1 MTSGLQSTP
10 GLQSTKEEI
19 LSSARQALS
28 SASAHLLSLRTP
40 EGYWH
45 GHLTADSTLES
56 DWLLLLLWLHPPTS
70 GRFSPPEPEKVQR
83 AVASILR
90 RQNPDGGFSIFPQG
104 PSEVSASVKAY
115 FALKLA
121 GLAPES
127 PELTQLRHCILS
139 LGGIQAANSY
149 VKINL
154 SLFGLFPQQHVP
166 TVPPEIV
173 LLPLQFFY
181 EMSSWTRAIVAPL
194 SIVQYATAGKPRPV
208 PAGFHLQELFL
219 EGGPVRLHSDVPLF
233 SWKKLFLIGDS
244 CAKIYAR
251 LAPASL
257 RRKAIHA
264 MTRWMLAHFRLS
276 DGLGAIYPSMQY
288 AIMALE
294 ALGYSADSP
303 ERLEAQR
310 QFDNLLHDDGQDFFF
325 EPCFSPVWDTAI
337 AAHALGAAS
346 QALTPAGAPPSET
359 QSAGD
364 WLLTK
369 EVREK
374 GDWSIKR
381 PHTEPS
387 GWYFE
392 FANEFYPDIDD
403 TAMVLMALR
412 HTGASSP
419 VKLEA
424 AKQRAI
430 QWLLAMQSRDGGW
443 AAFDVDNDTHSLS
456 EVPFADHNAM
466 LDPTCADITGRVLEA
481 LCLHGADPSSAP
493 IQRAVSYLRRT
504 QTTEGSW
511 SGRWGV
517 NYLYGT
523 FLALRGLRAAGLD
536 DREAEVLRAAE
547 WIRSVQNADGGW
559 GESCES
565 YAKNAFVEAPSTPSQ
580 TAWALLGLIAAGDAS
595 SESARRGI
603 EFLVSSQ
610 RPQGGW
616 DEALATGT
624 GFPQVFYLSYHYYR
638 HSFPTLA
645 LAEYI
650 QFRSGTHKD

>member
-1 MTSGLQSTP
+1 MTTGLQTQDA
-10 GLQSTKEEI
+10 LLT
-19 LSSARQALS
+19 SSQQALAT
-28 SASAHLLSLRTP
+28 ASAHLLSLRTP

-56 DWLLLLLWLHPPTS
+56 DWFLLLLWLHPPTD

-90 RQNPDGGFSIFPQG
+90 RQNSDGGFSIFPQG

-121 GLAPES
+121 GLAPDS
-127 PELTQLRHCILS
+127 PELARLRSCILA

-166 TVPPEIV
+166 TVPPEVV
-173 LLPLQFFY
+173 LLPANFFY

-208 PAGFHLQELFL
+208 PAGFTLQELFL
-219 EGGPVRLHSDVPLF
+219 DGRPVRLHSDVPFF

-251 LAPASL
+251 FAPASL
-257 RRKAIHA
+257 RRKAVDS
-264 MTRWMLAHFRLS
+264 MTRWMLSHLRLS

-288 AIMALE
+288 AVMALE
-294 ALGYSADSP
+294 ALGYAPDSR

-310 QFDNLLHDDGQDFFF
+310 QFDNLLHDDGREFFF

-337 AAHALGAAS
+337 AAHALGAA
-346 QALTPAGAPPSET
+346 GVPPSET

-412 HTGASSP
+412 HTGAASSQQ
-419 VKLEA
+419 LEA
-424 AKQRAI
+424 AAGRAI

-493 IQRAVSYLRRT
+493 VQRAIDYLRRT
-504 QTTEGSW
+504 QTSEGSW

-517 NYLYGT
+517 NFLYGT
-523 FLALRGLRAAGLD
+523 FLALRGLRAAGMD

-580 TAWALLGLIAAGDAS
+580 TAWALIGLIAAGDAS
-595 SESARRGI
+595 SESVRRGI
-603 EFLVSSQ
+603 EFLVSTQ

-645 LAEYI
+645 LAEFI
-650 QFRSGTHKD
+650 QARSGTHKDKA